1 MIELK
6 LTKIDITK
14 KFKKFEKIIEKSIS
28 LILEQESKLIF
39 NKSLKYLDRQIFFY
53 NFLKNRDM

>member
-14 KFKKFEKIIEKSIS
+14 KFKKFERTVSI
-28 LILEQESKLIF
+28 ILELEAKRICKESH
-39 NKSLKYLDRQIFFY
+39 KYLDRQIFFY
-53 NFLKNRDM
+53 DFLRNRDM